1 MTDLAPPVSRPAPP
15 PPLRQRLW
23 QQAEQLACRGF
34 HAALRLK
41 ARDMTAHTTGRPA
54 LVLAPHADDETLGCG
69 GLIALKRQA
78 GTPVTV
84 LMASDGSASH
94 RYEQTLHTTGTKL
107 AALREAETR
116 TACAR
121 LGVEAGAL
129 HFLRCQDSR
138 LADQEPQLVTAIL
151 DSLARCQPQE
161 VYVCALSD
169 GHPDHQA
176 LARAARRA
184 MALWDG
190 PIAGF
195 YEYPV
200 WSYEFRSWRGPG
212 SNTGGFLRGL
222 AAMMR
227 AALSWQMHMVRI
239 ANLRPQKARAL
250 AAHCSQLGQYG
261 PEPHWSGLPGSFLRH
276 FQTRHELFRKID
288 PQGRST

>member
-1 MTDLAPPVSRPAPP
+1 MTDLAPSVPRPAAP
-15 PPLRQRLW
+15 PPLRQRIW
-23 QQAEQLACRGF
+23 QQAEQAACRGF

-41 ARDMTAHTTGRPA
+41 ARDMTAHTAKRPA

-94 RYEQTLHTTGTKL
+94 RYEQTLQTTADKL

-116 TACAR
+116 AACAR
-121 LGVEAGAL
+121 LGVAAGAL
-129 HFLRCQDSR
+129 HFLRFQDSR
-138 LADQEPQLVTAIL
+138 LADQEPQLAAAIL
-151 DSLARCQPQE
+151 DSLTRCLPQE

-169 GHPDHQA
+169 GHRDHQA

-184 MALWDG
+184 MAAWDD
-190 PIAGF
+190 PTAAF

-212 SNTGGFLRGL
+212 SNSGGFLRGV
-222 AAMMR
+222 AAMTR
-227 AALSWQMHMVRI
+227 AALRWQMHVVRI
-239 ANLRPQKARAL
+239 ADLRQQKAQAL
-250 AAHCSQLGQYG
+250 AAHCSQLGQYA

-276 FQTRHELFRKID
+276 FQTRHELFRQID
-288 PQGRST
+288 PQELSE